1 MSKLFSRPLLTAS
14 LDAPNDPSQ
23 DASIHTANPTV
34 ERRQILRAAFY
45 VSTATVAGG
54 FLSSC
59 GGGGGSSRSS
69 GGTSPAPEVPGEIL
83 PGSCEGVVSTGDELN
98 LPLGRLS
105 SIEGQQLDAATQ
117 IMIPTGPGTWAVEV
131 VATAGLPVQLPG
143 AGTLQS
149 TLFGGSQPGFTWH
162 TLCDG
167 GATFVKKDAAGQ
179 PSGGWVY
186 TSNSEVLGAPAGG
199 CSAIS
204 FTGDGEV
211 DDAYTILSNTQQ
223 NCAGGISP
231 WDTWI
236 SGEEH
241 GTGLMWECDP
251 YQPGQGIAK
260 PALGYFAHEA
270 CAIDWRDG
278 KEAVYLTEDAGSGRF
293 YKFVPN
299 ADDFVIEGGVK
310 TKMKMESGTL
320 YVLNIDGWENDCYP
334 SDDAAMRELHSC
346 YWVPVENNPEGQSA
360 ERARLADAGL
370 AVRGT
375 VFKGGEGIWF
385 YGVPESHQTQPAG
398 GSLSTEAVIFFTTK
412 GDNRVWA
419 LDVDNMLIETIFD
432 NSQIDPNFADIDN
445 LVISP
450 WHDVVVVEDPP
461 SSPQQ
466 RVMITLPNKE
476 AKLLI
481 TANHAGSEITG
492 PAFSPDGKY
501 FYFSSQRRGQ
511 GETYKLSIPPEI
523 WDDASYTET
532 RGSDDIPSPEKFV
545 TYS

>member
-1 MSKLFSRPLLTAS
+1 MSVTSRNPSEHHLQTSAETN
-14 LDAPNDPSQ
+14 APDPVDTKQ
-23 DASIHTANPTV
+23 QGLP
-34 ERRQILRAAFY
+34 RRQILRAAFY

-54 FLSSC
+54 FLSAC
-59 GGGGGSSRSS
+59 GGGGGSSSNRGSSS
-69 GGTSPAPEVPGEIL
+69 GSGEIL
-83 PGSCEGVVSTGDELN
+83 PGTCEGVVSSGDELN

-105 SIEGQQLDAATQ
+105 AISGLELDAATQ
-117 IMIPTGPGTWAVEV
+117 ISIPTGPGTWAIDTI
-131 VATAGLPVQLPG
+131 ATAGLPVQLPG
-143 AGTLQS
+143 AGAGQS
-149 TLFGGSQPGFTWH
+149 TLLNGSQPGFVWH

-167 GATFVKKDAAGQ
+167 GASFVKKDAAGQ
-179 PSGGWVY
+179 PTGGWIY
-186 TSNSEVLGAPAGG
+186 TSNSEVLGAPQGG
-199 CSAIS
+199 CSSIS
-204 FTGDGEV
+204 FNADGEV
-211 DDAYTILSNTQQ
+211 DDAFTILSNTQQ

-251 YQPGQGIAK
+251 YNPSQGIAK

-299 ADDFVIEGGVK
+299 AEDFVYEGGVK
-310 TKMKMESGTL
+310 TRLNMESGTL
-320 YVLNIDGWENDCYP
+320 YALNIDGWENDCYP
-334 SDDAAMRELHSC
+334 SDDAEMRELHSC
-346 YWVPVENNPEGQSA
+346 YWVPVVNNPEGQTA
-360 ERARLADAGL
+360 ERSRLADADL
-370 AVRGT
+370 AVPGT
-375 VFKGGEGIWF
+375 VFDGGEGIWF
-385 YGVPESHQTQPAG
+385 YGVPSSHQTRPAG
-398 GSLSTEAVIFFTTK
+398 AAENTEAVIFFTTK

-419 LDVDNMLIETIFD
+419 LDVDNMLVETIFD
-432 NSQIDPNFADIDN
+432 NSQIDPDFADVDN

-461 SSPQQ
+461 SSPDQ

-476 AKLLI
+476 VKVLI
-481 TANHAGSEITG
+481 SAAHAGSEITG

-501 FYFSSQRRGQ
+501 FYFSSQRRGS
-511 GETYKLSIPPEI
+511 GETYRLSIPPEI

-532 RGSDDIPSPEKFV
+532 RDSSDIPSPEQFT
-545 TYS
+545 TY